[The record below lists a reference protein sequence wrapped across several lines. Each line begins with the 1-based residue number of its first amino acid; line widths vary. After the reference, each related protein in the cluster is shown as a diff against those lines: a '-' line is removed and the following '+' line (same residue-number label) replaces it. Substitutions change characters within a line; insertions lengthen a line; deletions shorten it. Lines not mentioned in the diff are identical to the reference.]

1 MKIKI
6 DQKWIGENNPVFI
19 IAEAGINHNGSL
31 KLAKK
36 MINVA
41 ANCGADAI
49 KFQTFTAGD
58 LASKKSK
65 YYKIFKNVEFDENE
79 FGEISDF
86 CKSQGIIFCSSPF
99 SEKAVDLLI
108 SLKVPLIKIASGDLT
123 DIPLIKYASSK
134 KKPIII
140 STGMANLNEIR
151 CAIKSI
157 NSQKNNQIII
167 MHSVS
172 AYPTPPVETNLKVL
186 ELLKK
191 SFRYPIGYSDN
202 GPDLLVPI
210 VAIAQGAQ
218 VIEKHFTLD
227 RKMKGPDHHF
237 SADPLQLKELVKNAR
252 EIKKILG
259 DGKKRCQP
267 SELENRIAARRSLV
281 ASMDINKGTKIT
293 KDLVAI
299 KRPAVGIKPKSLL
312 KVIGL
317 VVNRNIKMDEPFK
330 WKNFKKRK

>member
-6 DQKWIGENNPVFI
+6 AKKWVGENSPVFI
-19 IAEAGINHNGSL
+19 IAEAGINHNGNL

-36 MINVA
+36 MVTEA
-41 ANCGADAI
+41 KHCEADAI
-49 KFQTFTAGD
+49 KFQTFKAQD

-65 YYKIFKNVEFDENE
+65 YYNIFKNLEFDENE

-86 CKSQGIIFCSSPF
+86 CKTQGIIFCSSPF
-99 SEKAVDLLI
+99 SERAVDLLV

-123 DIPLIKYASSK
+123 DTPLIKYAASK

-151 CAIKSI
+151 FAIKSI
-157 NSQKNNQIII
+157 TSQKNNQIII

-172 AYPTPPVETNLKVL
+172 AYPTPPEETNLKVL
-186 ELLKK
+186 RTLKK

-202 GPDLLVPI
+202 GPNLLVPL
-210 VAIAQGAQ
+210 VAISQGANI
-218 VIEKHFTLD
+218 IEKHFTLD

-237 SADPLQLKELVKNAR
+237 SADPLQLKELVESAR
-252 EIKKILG
+252 EIRKILG

-267 SELENRIAARRSLV
+267 SEMENRIAARRSLV
-281 ASMDINKGTKIT
+281 ANIDFDKGTIIT
-293 KDLVAI
+293 KDLVGI
-299 KRPAVGIKPKSLL
+299 KRPAIGIEPKFIH

-317 VVNRNIKMDEPFK
+317 VSRKNIKIDESLK
-330 WKNFKKRK
+330 WKDLKKK